1 MKAYKAGE
9 LLELS
14 MEFEKNARELYK
26 KWTVKF
32 AGVPNVAAFWSEYS
46 ADENFHY
53 NLLDQLRARLSPDQL
68 DGPIE
73 SDLVGDTRRL
83 LAYLQKEHNIE
94 DLEQAFQ
101 YANMIEHSEVNPLF
115 EVIMSHFEPDQE
127 AITLLQSQLNEHID
141 KLIYKFPARFSR
153 PEQRQAI
160 KVQP

>member
-1 MKAYKAGE
+1 M
-9 LLELS
+9 
-14 MEFEKNARELYK
+14 
-26 KWTVKF
+26 
-32 AGVPNVAAFWSEYS
+32 AAFWNEYS
-46 ADENFHY
+46 ADEDYHFH
-53 NLLDQLRARLSPDQL
+53 LLEKLRARLSPEQL
-68 DGPIE
+68 NGPIE
-73 SDLVGDTRRL
+73 SDLVGDTRRM

-115 EVIMSHFEPDQE
+115 EVIMSHFEQDNE
-127 AITLLQSQLNEHID
+127 AITLLRSQLNEHID